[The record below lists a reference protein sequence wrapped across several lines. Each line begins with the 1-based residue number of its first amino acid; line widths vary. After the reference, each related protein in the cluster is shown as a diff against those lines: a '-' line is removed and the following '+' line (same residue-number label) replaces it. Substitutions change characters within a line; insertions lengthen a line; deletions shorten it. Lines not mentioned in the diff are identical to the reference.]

1 MIDTFKRNSRESI
14 IEKIV
19 FLSSDDALVNYGKHF
34 GLIKLSQEHYPCV
47 SFVWCFSHR
56 LELALKDAVKEVLNP
71 ADTALCDLYYIY
83 AKSSKNIEN

>member
-34 GLIKLSQEHYPCV
+34 GLIKLSQEYYNCV

-83 AKSSKNIEN
+83 TKSSKNIEN